1 MNIFVIGPYGSGT
14 SFAAQLVH
22 GCGFYIGEPQELLPA
37 TSEHPLGTLE
47 ARWLV
52 DFNDDLLLLF
62 GADWHSAARLDVDTL
77 PAFLREQ
84 LHQRAA
90 TWAARMA
97 QHGHWV
103 CTDPRLC
110 LTARF
115 WLRVLPEALIVLCL
129 RHPRDVV
136 AATLQRQPCPFATP
150 EAALAAWRRSFLGAV
165 LGTAGKPRCV
175 LDYSHLMTDPEG
187 ETARLVAFCHAHI
200 PNYTPPADLPEQM
213 ARNLLPHQQ
222 HQMPAS
228 IPDVPCAPHDVE
240 GYEAFLAGDQDRLHH
255 ALQAF
260 PGLSLAFDL
269 DRVVQF
275 HRREIATRD
284 QHIELLLSQST
295 AREQEEHQRLVE
307 PERLRATP
315 FTDKD
320 RHIATLEKYLATL
333 ESHIADKDQR
343 LTVQLRDK
351 ERYIRSLEARLTV
364 LEAQLADKER
374 LTARCLVDKD
384 RYITHLEAQQH
395 HLTLLQQLTEWEVRS
410 LKRSWSYRVGR
421 VLVWPGSLLKMA
433 YHRLKQMHVIP
444 SASPAVVVPA
454 GETVD
459 STAELM
465 AKYQRLTTRP
475 LFSILTPVYNTP
487 ASWLREALESVCN
500 QVYQE
505 WELCLAD
512 DGSTRQETLDV
523 LEEFRVRDPKRI
535 KYERL
540 PGNSGIAVA
549 SNTAARLATGTF
561 LALLDHDD
569 VLTPDALLEMALCL
583 EQTPEADLLYS
594 DEDKLTMAGEL
605 VQPFYKPDF
614 SPELLLAQ
622 NYLCHFSAI
631 RTSVFWDVGGFHEGV
646 DGSQDF
652 DLFLRVTEV
661 ARSVEHIPKILY
673 HWRMVPGSTAA
684 DISAKGGPWHESS
697 RQALRAAIARRH
709 WQAEVKDGLL
719 PDTYRVRFAVA
730 PTEQVTII
738 IPTKDKVEFLRA
750 CIESIRKHT
759 THPSH
764 EILVISNNSEQ
775 EETYAYLECA
785 MRDKILRFL
794 RYDMPFNY
802 AAINNFAVR
811 HCESPYLLFL
821 NNDTEVTNAEWL
833 TSMLE
838 FAQHKAIGAV
848 GAKLLYR
855 DGTIQHAGVVL
866 GIGGIAGHSHRYMVE
881 HSPGYFGQLNV
892 IRNYSAVTA
901 ACLLT
906 RREVFEAVGGFN
918 EDLAV
923 AFNDVDFC
931 LEVCKAGYRI
941 VYTPYARLYHYESA
955 SRGSDTTLE
964 NAGRFR
970 TEIAY
975 MLAKWGPWLQY
986 DPYYNPNLTLCRE
999 DFSLKTP
1006 ADAAEMQAFLHAFPS
1021 LGQSSYQRPSM
1032 PTTPRPLHILTDST
1046 SVVTA
1051 HEP

>member
-1 MNIFVIGPYGSGT
+1 MNIFVIGPSCSGT
-14 SFAAQLVH
+14 SSAAQMVR
-22 GCGFYIGEPQELLPA
+22 GCGFYIGEPHELLPTTA
-37 TSEHPLGTLE
+37 EHPLEALE

-62 GADWHSAARLDVDTL
+62 GVDWHSAARLDVDTL
-77 PAFLREQ
+77 PTFLREQ
-84 LHQRAA
+84 LSQRAA
-90 TWAARMA
+90 TWAAHMA

-103 CTDPRLC
+103 CIDPRLC

-115 WLRVLPEALIVLCL
+115 WLQVLPEALVVLCL

-136 AATLQRQPCPFATP
+136 AAALQRRPCPFAHP

-165 LGTAGKPRCV
+165 LDTASTRRFV
-175 LDYSHLMTDPEG
+175 LDYSRLMADPGG
-187 ETARLVAFCHAHI
+187 ETERLIAFCRTHI
-200 PNYTPPADLPEQM
+200 PGYIPPADVQEQM
-213 ARNLLPHQQ
+213 ARHLMPYWQPQMAEHLPDI
-222 HQMPAS
+222 S
-228 IPDVPCAPHDVE
+228 CAPHDVE
-240 GYEAFLAGDQDRLHH
+240 GYEAFLAGDQDRLHR

-260 PGLSLAFDL
+260 PASSLAFDL

-284 QHIELLLSQST
+284 QLIAPLHAQST
-295 AREQEEHQRLVE
+295 ALDS
-307 PERLRATP
+307 LRAP
-315 FTDKD
+315 HLTDKD
-320 RHIATLEKYLATL
+320 LHIATLEKSLATL
-333 ESHIADKDQR
+333 ESQI
-343 LTVQLRDK
+343 VDK
-351 ERYIRSLEARLTV
+351 ERHICSLKARLTV
-364 LEAQLADKER
+364 LEAQLADNEQ
-374 LTARCLVDKD
+374 LTAGHLADKD
-384 RYITHLEAQQH
+384 RHITHLEAQH
-395 HLTLLQQLTEWEVRS
+395 HQLTLLQQLTEWEVRS

-421 VLVWPGSLLKMA
+421 VLVCPGSLLKMV
-433 YHRLKQMHVIP
+433 YRRLKRMHMIP
-444 SASPAVVVPA
+444 SASPAGGVSA
-454 GETVD
+454 GERVD
-459 STAELM
+459 APAEFM
-465 AKYQRLTTRP
+465 AKYQRLTIRP
-475 LFSILTPVYNTP
+475 LFSILIPVYNTP
-487 ASWLREALESVCN
+487 APWLREALESVCN

-523 LEEFRVRDPKRI
+523 LEEFRMRDPKRI
-535 KYERL
+535 KCARL

-569 VLTPDALLEMALCL
+569 VLTPNALLEMALRL

-594 DEDKLTMAGEL
+594 DEDKLTMAGEF

-631 RTSVFWDVGGFHEGV
+631 RTSVFWDVGGFQEGI

-673 HWRMVPGSTAA
+673 HWRIVPGSTAA

-709 WQAEVKDGLL
+709 WQAEVMDGLL
-719 PDTYRVRFAVA
+719 PDTYRVKFAVA

-738 IPTKDKVEFLRA
+738 IPTKDKVDFLQV

-759 THPSH
+759 THPSY
-764 EILVISNNSEQ
+764 EILVISNNSEK
-775 EETYAYLECA
+775 EETYAYLERA
-785 MRDKILRFL
+785 MRAKILRFL
-794 RYDMPFNY
+794 RYDIPFNY

-811 HCESPYLLFL
+811 HCDSPYLLFL
-821 NNDTEVTNAEWL
+821 NNDTQVTNAEWL

-866 GIGGIAGHSHRYMVE
+866 GIGGVAGHSHRYMAE
-881 HSPGYFGQLNV
+881 HCPGYFGQLNV

-901 ACLLT
+901 ACLVT

-975 MLAKWGPWLQY
+975 MLAKWGPRLQH
-986 DPYYNPNLTLCRE
+986 DPYYNPHLTLCRE

-1006 ADAAEMQAFLHAFPS
+1006 ADVAEMQAFLCAFPA
-1021 LGQSSYQRPSM
+1021 LGHVASQKPSM
-1032 PTTPRPLHILTDST
+1032 PATLRPLYVLTEST
-1046 SVVTA
+1046 KAVTA
-1051 HEP
+1051 QVP

>member
-1 MNIFVIGPYGSGT
+1 MNIFVIGPYCSGA
-14 SFAAQLVH
+14 SSAAQLVRS
-22 GCGFYIGEPQELLPA
+22 CGFYIGEPHELLPS
-37 TSEHPLGTLE
+37 TTENPLGTLE

-62 GADWHSAARLDVDTL
+62 GADWHAATRLDVDTL
-77 PAFLREQ
+77 PAFLRKQ
-84 LHQRAA
+84 LSQRAA
-90 TWAARMA
+90 TWAACMA

-103 CTDPRLC
+103 CTDLRLC

-115 WLRVLPEALIVLCL
+115 WLQVLPEALVVLCL

-136 AATLQRQPCPFATP
+136 AAMLQRQPPLFAHP
-150 EAALAAWRRSFLGAV
+150 ETALAAWRRSFLGAA
-165 LGTAGKPRCV
+165 LDTASTPRFV
-175 LDYSHLMTDPEG
+175 LDYSRLMADPRG
-187 ETARLVAFCHAHI
+187 ETARLVAFCRTHM
-200 PNYTPPADLPEQM
+200 PNYTPPPDVQEQM
-213 ARNLLPHQQ
+213 AHNLMPHLQ
-222 HQMPAS
+222 HYVAENV
-228 IPDVPCAPHDVE
+228 PDVPCTSYDVE
-240 GYEAFLAGDQDRLHH
+240 AYEALLADDQERLHR

-260 PGLSLAFDL
+260 PVSSLAFDL
-269 DRVVQF
+269 NRVVHF
-275 HRREIATRD
+275 HRHEIAARD
-284 QHIELLLSQST
+284 QHIALLYEQST
-295 AREQEEHQRLVE
+295 AQKQGTHQRLIE
-307 PERLRATP
+307 PDCLHATR

-320 RHIATLEKYLATL
+320 RYMTTSEQYLGTLTGR
-333 ESHIADKDQR
+333 SADTDQG

-351 ERYIRSLEARLTV
+351 ERYIRSLEARLTI
-364 LEAQLADKER
+364 LEVQLADKER
-374 LTARCLVDKD
+374 LTAGYLADKD
-384 RYITHLEAQQH
+384 HHIANLEAQQH
-395 HLTLLQQLTEWEVRS
+395 HLTLLQQLTAQEVRS

-421 VLVWPGSLLKMA
+421 VLVWPGSLLKMV
-433 YHRLKQMHVIP
+433 YRCLKQMHVIP
-444 SASPAVVVPA
+444 SALPPTVVVA
-454 GETVD
+454 GETAAAL
-459 STAELM
+459 AELRD
-465 AKYQRLTTRP
+465 KYQRLTTRP

-505 WELCLAD
+505 WELCLVD
-512 DGSTRQETLDV
+512 DGSTRQETLDM
-523 LEEFRVRDPKRI
+523 LEEFRGRDPKRI
-535 KYERL
+535 KYARL

-569 VLTPDALLEMALCL
+569 VLTPDALLEMALRL

-594 DEDKLTMAGEL
+594 DEDKLTTAGEF

-614 SPELLLAQ
+614 SPELLLSQ

-631 RTSVFWDVGGFHEGV
+631 RTRVFWDVGGFREGV

-709 WQAEVKDGLL
+709 WQAEVTDGVL
-719 PDTYRVRFAVA
+719 PDTYRVKFAVA
-730 PTEQVTII
+730 PTEHVTII
-738 IPTKDKVEFLRA
+738 IPTKDRVDFLQV

-759 THPSH
+759 IHPSY

-794 RYDMPFNY
+794 RYDIPFNY

-821 NNDTEVTNAEWL
+821 NNDTEVMNAEWL

-838 FAQHKAIGAV
+838 FAQQKAIGAV
-848 GAKLLYR
+848 GAKLLYPN
-855 DGTIQHAGVVL
+855 GTIQHAGVVL
-866 GIGGIAGHSHRYMVE
+866 GIGGVAGHSHRYMSE
-881 HSPGYFGQLNV
+881 HSPGYFGHLNV

-931 LEVCKAGYRI
+931 LEVCEAGYRI
-941 VYTPYARLYHYESA
+941 VYTPYTKLYHYESV

-975 MLAKWGPWLQY
+975 MLAKWGLRLQH

-999 DFSLKTP
+999 DFSLKTS
-1006 ADAAEMQAFLHAFPS
+1006 ADVAEMQAFLHAFPS
-1021 LGQSSYQRPSM
+1021 LGQSSYQRPSV
-1032 PTTPRPLHILTDST
+1032 PTTPRPLPILTKSAR
-1046 SVVTA
+1046 VVTA

>member
-14 SFAAQLVH
+14 SAAAQMVH
-22 GCGFYIGEPQELLPA
+22 RCGFYIGEPQELLPA
-37 TSEHPLGTLE
+37 TSENPVETLE
-47 ARWLV
+47 AHWFV

-62 GADWHSAARLDVDTL
+62 GTDWHSAARLDVDTL
-77 PAFLREQ
+77 PTLLCEQ
-84 LHQRAA
+84 LSQRAA

-103 CTDPRLC
+103 CADSRLC

-115 WLRVLPEALIVLCL
+115 WLQVLPEALIVLCL

-136 AATLQRQPCPFATP
+136 ATALQHQPCPFAHP

-165 LGTAGKPRCV
+165 LDTASTPRFV
-175 LDYSHLMTDPEG
+175 LDYSRLMADPGG
-187 ETARLVAFCHAHI
+187 ETARLVAFCRAHI
-200 PNYTPPADLPEQM
+200 PNYTPPADVQEQM
-213 ARNLLPHQQ
+213 ARHLMSHLQ
-222 HQMPAS
+222 HQS
-228 IPDVPCAPHDVE
+228 VENLPDVSCAPHDVE
-240 GYEAFLAGDQDRLHH
+240 GYEAFLAGDQDRLHR
-255 ALQAF
+255 ALRDF
-260 PGLSLAFDL
+260 PTSALAFDL
-269 DRVVQF
+269 DRVMQF
-275 HRREIATRD
+275 HRREIAARD
-284 QHIELLLSQST
+284 QHIALLHAQST
-295 AREQEEHQRLVE
+295 AQRPGAHQRLTE
-307 PERLRATP
+307 PGRLLTSQL
-315 FTDKD
+315 TDTD
-320 RHIATLEKYLATL
+320 RHIATLEKYCATL
-333 ESHIADKDQR
+333 ESQIA
-343 LTVQLRDK
+343 DK
-351 ERYIRSLEARLTV
+351 ERYIRSLEARLTI

-374 LTARCLVDKD
+374 LTVGYLAVKD
-384 RYITHLEAQQH
+384 RHIANLEAHHH
-395 HLTLLQQLTEWEVRS
+395 HLTLLQQLTEGEVRS
-410 LKRSWSYRVGR
+410 LKRSWSYRMGR
-421 VLVWPGSLLKMA
+421 VLVWPGSLLKMV
-433 YHRLKQMHVIP
+433 YRCLNRMHVIP
-444 SASPAVVVPA
+444 SVSPGVVVPA

-459 STAELM
+459 SPAELM
-465 AKYQRLTTRP
+465 SKYQRLTTRP

-487 ASWLREALESVCN
+487 APWLRAALESVCN

-512 DGSTRQETLDV
+512 DGSTRQETLEV
-523 LEEFRVRDPKRI
+523 LEEFQTREPQRI
-535 KYERL
+535 KYVRL

-569 VLTPDALLEMALCL
+569 VLTPDALLEMALRL

-594 DEDKLTMAGEL
+594 DEDKLTMAGER

-631 RTSVFWDVGGFHEGV
+631 RTSVFWEVGGFHEGI

-661 ARSVEHIPKILY
+661 ARSVEHIPQILY

-697 RQALRAAIARRH
+697 RQALRAAITRRN
-709 WQAEVKDGLL
+709 WQAEVTDGLL
-719 PDTYRVRFAVA
+719 PDTYRVKFTVA
-730 PTEQVTII
+730 PTELVTII
-738 IPTKDKVEFLRA
+738 IPTKDKVDFLQV

-759 THPSH
+759 THPRY

-775 EETYAYLECA
+775 EETYTYLEA
-785 MRDKILRFL
+785 AVRDKILRFL
-794 RYDMPFNY
+794 RYDVPFNY

-811 HCESPYLLFL
+811 HCDSPYLLFL

-848 GAKLLYR
+848 GAKLLYP
-855 DGTIQHAGVVL
+855 DGTIQHAGVIL
-866 GIGGIAGHSHRYMVE
+866 GIGGIAGHSHRYMAE

-892 IRNYSAVTA
+892 TRNYSAVTA

-906 RREVFEAVGGFN
+906 RREVFETVGGFN

-931 LEVCKAGYRI
+931 LEVRRAGYRI

-955 SRGSDTTLE
+955 SRGSDTTIE

-970 TEIAY
+970 AEIAY
-975 MLAKWGPWLQY
+975 MLAKWGTVLQH
-986 DPYYNPNLTLCRE
+986 DPCYNPNLTLCRE

-1006 ADAAEMQAFLHAFPS
+1006 VDVAQMQAWLRTFPS
-1021 LGQSSYQRPSM
+1021 LGQSTSQRPSM
-1032 PTTPRPLHILTDST
+1032 PVTLRPLHSLTEST
-1046 SVVTA
+1046 KAATA
-1051 HEP
+1051 QAP